1 MTENI
6 ESNKELAQVQPNSNY
21 ILPAWRLNE
30 IAATAI
36 KMLCDAKYYAD
47 DFDYKKMIADK
58 GIVIKGYSE
67 FVPEN
72 LERMKSC
79 SKSFWS
85 EGLCLVIP
93 SENKE
98 QKEAKLICYND
109 SYTHGEETIIILH
122 EYGHISLKHTEQS
135 INGEMEATCFAIS
148 MLIML
153 ALEHQF
159 HFARTL
165 AENGAINQLIEAV
178 KTKETA

>member
-6 ESNKELAQVQPNSNY
+6 ESNKELAQVQQNSTYN
-21 ILPAWRLNE
+21 LPAWRLNE
-30 IAATAI
+30 ITAI
-36 KMLCDAKYYAD
+36 AVKMLCDAKYYVD
-47 DFDYKKMIADK
+47 GFDYRKMITDK

-72 LERMKSC
+72 LEKMKSC
-79 SKSFWS
+79 SKSFWN

-93 SENKE
+93 SENKD
-98 QKEAKLICYND
+98 QKEVKLICYND
-109 SYTHGEETIIILH
+109 SYTHGEELVIILH

-148 MLIML
+148 MVIMIS
-153 ALEHQF
+153 LEQQF

-178 KTKETA
+178 KIKEAA